1 MINFRISSLSN
12 HEKSR
17 QFFLYKQNVAET
29 DA

>member
-1 MINFRISSLSN
+1 MNLRISCLSN

-17 QFFLYKQNVAET
+17 QFFLYKKNVVET